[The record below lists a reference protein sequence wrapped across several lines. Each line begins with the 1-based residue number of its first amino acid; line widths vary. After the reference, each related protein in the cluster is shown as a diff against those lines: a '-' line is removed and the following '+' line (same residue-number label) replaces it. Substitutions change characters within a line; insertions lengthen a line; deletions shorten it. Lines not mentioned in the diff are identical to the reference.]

1 MRPGFP
7 GKEVK
12 APQFVLG
19 LSVQCASLHCV
30 RKLLSAAYRCCDWDQ
45 EIDLRVF
52 AWALIVRYRICSW
65 VSVLAELPYVRASPT
80 AMPSFSFSPA
90 ELAYLHTSLSLTT
103 PIRPD
108 SRTSTQF
115 RPLSAETDCLP
126 ATNGSA
132 HLSFSDG
139 SEAIVGV
146 KAEVE
151 KTARSKV
158 DLPQEDLGVEEGAE
172 AYKSQKGSPS
182 WVSLAVDLP
191 TLRDDDPSLIF
202 LSEMLRES
210 LISSSSP
217 SLPDTLVINKKWHW
231 KLYIDVLLISPYGL
245 SSYPLPLLS
254 LTTHLALLSTRLP
267 KLKSQGEEDPL
278 FDDDWE
284 ASEYLYKKEK
294 KGKGKKKTIGTSS
307 GLSKPPITLLVIVV
321 ASNVI
326 FDPSRE
332 ELAVA
337 DGVFAVSVAESMSD
351 TPDGIEESKPSL
363 RICSV
368 RTIDTPARDT
378 MKGMP
383 MSGEVFTGEDIPG
396 VWRPRLGGV
405 KRAVLKEIVRAVLG
419 VNGQGGV
426 AADVLEGVEGF
437 VKIEA
442 GAS

>member
-1 MRPGFP
+1 
-7 GKEVK
+7 
-12 APQFVLG
+12 
-19 LSVQCASLHCV
+19 
-30 RKLLSAAYRCCDWDQ
+30 
-45 EIDLRVF
+45 
-52 AWALIVRYRICSW
+52 
-65 VSVLAELPYVRASPT
+65 
-80 AMPSFSFSPA
+80 MPSFSFSPA
-90 ELAYLHTSLSLTT
+90 ELAYLHTSLSLVP

-115 RPLSAETDCLP
+115 RALSAETDILP

-151 KTARSKV
+151 RTISSIPHIT
-158 DLPQEDLGVEEGAE
+158 DEDQDYGPLR
-172 AYKSQKGSPS
+172 GSPS
-182 WVSLAVDLP
+182 WVSLTIDLP

-217 SLPDTLVINKKWHW
+217 SLPDVLVINKNWHW
-231 KLYIDVLLISPYGL
+231 KLYVDMLLISPYGL

-254 LTTHLALLSTRLP
+254 LTTHLALLATRLP
-267 KLKSQGEEDPL
+267 RLKSQGEEDPM

-284 ASEYLYKKEK
+284 ASEYLYPRAG
-294 KGKGKKKTIGTSS
+294 KGKGKGNGASR
-307 GLSKPPITLLVIVV
+307 GLSRPPVTLLVVIVG
-321 ASNVI
+321 SNVI

-337 DGVFAVSVAESMSD
+337 DGVFAVSVVESVNITTETTM
-351 TPDGIEESKPSL
+351 PSKPTL

-368 RTIDTPARDT
+368 RTIDTQARDT
-378 MKGMP
+378 MKGVAI
-383 MSGEVFTGEDIPG
+383 SSEVGDGQPVSG
-396 VWRPRLGGV
+396 VWQPRVGGI
-405 KRAVLKEIVRAVLG
+405 KRSVFMEIVKAVLG
-419 VNGQGGV
+419 ENGRSGV

-442 GAS
+442 GSG

>member
-1 MRPGFP
+1 
-7 GKEVK
+7 
-12 APQFVLG
+12 
-19 LSVQCASLHCV
+19 VQA
-30 RKLLSAAYRCCDWDQ
+30 
-45 EIDLRVF
+45 DLRV
-52 AWALIVRYRICSW
+52 
-65 VSVLAELPYVRASPT
+65 
-80 AMPSFSFSPA
+80 MPSFSFSPA
-90 ELAYLHTSLSLTT
+90 ELAYLHTSLSLQP

-115 RPLSAETDCLP
+115 RGLSAETDILP

-151 KTARSKV
+151 KTNSSKLNLT
-158 DLPQEDLGVEEGAE
+158 DEDKHYNPA
-172 AYKSQKGSPS
+172 KGSAS
-182 WVSLAVDLP
+182 WVALTIDVPS
-191 TLRDDDPSLIF
+191 LRDDDPSLIF

-217 SLPDTLVINKKWHW
+217 SLSDTLVINKNWHW

-254 LTTHLALLSTRLP
+254 LTTHLALLATRLP

-284 ASEYLYKKEK
+284 ASVYLYRRAS
-294 KGKGKKKTIGTSS
+294 KGKGKDANQR
-307 GLSKPPITLLVIVV
+307 LSRPPVTLLVMVV
-321 ASNVI
+321 GSNVI

-337 DGVFAVSVAESMSD
+337 DGVFAVSVAESTSPTSED
-351 TPDGIEESKPSL
+351 NVASRPTL

-378 MKGMP
+378 MKGVP
-383 MSGEVFTGEDIPG
+383 MSGEAEDGQTVPG
-396 VWRPRLGGV
+396 VWQSRIGGV
-405 KRAVLKEIVRAVLG
+405 KRPVLTDIVKAVLG
-419 VNGQGGV
+419 ENGKGGV
-426 AADVLEGVEGF
+426 GADVLEGVEGF
-437 VKIEA
+437 VRMEA
-442 GAS
+442 GSG

>member
-1 MRPGFP
+1 
-7 GKEVK
+7 
-12 APQFVLG
+12 
-19 LSVQCASLHCV
+19 
-30 RKLLSAAYRCCDWDQ
+30 
-45 EIDLRVF
+45 
-52 AWALIVRYRICSW
+52 
-65 VSVLAELPYVRASPT
+65 
-80 AMPSFSFSPA
+80 MPSFSFSPA
-90 ELAYLHTSLSLTT
+90 ELAYLHTSLSLQP

-115 RPLSAETDCLP
+115 RALSAETDILP

-151 KTARSKV
+151 KTTSSKLTISDEDKDYTLSSGRSSWVALTV
-158 DLPQEDLGVEEGAE
+158 DLP
-172 AYKSQKGSPS
+172 S
-182 WVSLAVDLP
+182 
-191 TLRDDDPSLIF
+191 LRDDDPSLIF

-217 SLPDTLVINKKWHW
+217 SLPDALVINNNWHW

-254 LTTHLALLSTRLP
+254 LTTHLALLATRLP

-284 ASEYLYKKEK
+284 ASKYLYRRAG
-294 KGKGKKKTIGTSS
+294 KGKGKSKDAAQ
-307 GLSKPPITLLVIVV
+307 GLSRPPVTLLVMVV
-321 ASNVI
+321 ATNVI

-337 DGVFAVSVAESMSD
+337 DGVFAVSVAESTDSMSENNAALEP
-351 TPDGIEESKPSL
+351 TL

-378 MKGMP
+378 MKGVP
-383 MSGEVFTGEDIPG
+383 IAGEAADGQAVPG
-396 VWRPRLGGV
+396 VWQPRIGGIKRTILTDIV
-405 KRAVLKEIVRAVLG
+405 KAVLG
-419 VNGQGGV
+419 ENGKRGV
-426 AADVLEGVEGF
+426 AADVLEGVECF
-437 VKIEA
+437 VRTEA
-442 GAS
+442 GNG